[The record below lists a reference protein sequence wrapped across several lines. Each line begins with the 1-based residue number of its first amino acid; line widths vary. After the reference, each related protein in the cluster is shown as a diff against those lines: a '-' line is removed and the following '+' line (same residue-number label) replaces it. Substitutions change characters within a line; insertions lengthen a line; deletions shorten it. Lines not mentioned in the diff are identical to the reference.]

1 MNVKL
6 VLSYNGAN
14 YCGWQIQP
22 NGVSVQGVV
31 TDAIFKLTGKKVT
44 LIGSGR
50 TDAGVHALGQ
60 IANFKIEGCSVPP
73 EKFYKALN
81 TLLPSD
87 IRACESELADN
98 DFNARKSAKNK
109 TYRYSFYYSE
119 TENPLING
127 IALALQKKPNFSLM
141 RKCAEILKGK
151 HDFKCFNAS
160 GSGAKTTVRE
170 IYEIDFIK
178 KDFGF
183 FVEVTG
189 NGFLY
194 NMVRTLAGTL
204 LEVGYGIKT
213 EEDVKNMLV
222 SGNRSLCGK
231 TLPAKGL
238 TLLRAEY

>member
-31 TDAIFKLTGKKVT
+31 TDAVFKLTGKKVK

-50 TDAGVHALGQ
+50 TDAGVHALEQ
-60 IANFKIEGCSVPP
+60 TANFKIEECSIPP

-81 TLLPSD
+81 TVLPSD
-87 IRACESELADN
+87 IRACGSELVSN
-98 DFNARKSAKNK
+98 DFNARKCAKNK

-119 TENPLING
+119 TDNPLISG
-127 IALALQKKPNFSLM
+127 IAVAIPRKPNFSVM

-170 IYEIDFIK
+170 IYDIDFIEN
-178 KDFGF
+178 DCGF
-183 FVEVTG
+183 FIRVTG

-194 NMVRTLAGTL
+194 NMVRTLSGTL
-204 LEVGYGIKT
+204 LEAGYGLKT
-213 EEDVKNMLV
+213 EEDVKNMLL

-238 TLLRAEY
+238 TLLGAEY